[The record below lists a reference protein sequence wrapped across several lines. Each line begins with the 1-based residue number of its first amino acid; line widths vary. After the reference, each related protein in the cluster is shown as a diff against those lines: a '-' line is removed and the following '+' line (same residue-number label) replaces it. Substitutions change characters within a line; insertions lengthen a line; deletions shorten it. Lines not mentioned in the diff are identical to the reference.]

1 MLLPVP
7 ISGIQPLLT
16 TPCCP
21 AGRSR
26 ASPPLPCS
34 PLCPPQPSLHL
45 QPGGFRWS
53 RHLTTP
59 RLCSAPSRGSMV
71 LTAGTRPPRVW
82 PTSSHTPP
90 LSQSDP
96 ALRLCAVPHTH
107 RARLFPEAFA
117 RKLPSA
123 PPGTLFLHSR
133 PLDAL
138 IPDLIHIFTSVLGG
152 ISLPAIPP
160 HSPSPSPAL
169 CVTPGLLPLGQ

>member
-1 MLLPVP
+1 
-7 ISGIQPLLT
+7 
-16 TPCCP
+16 
-21 AGRSR
+21 
-26 ASPPLPCS
+26 
-34 PLCPPQPSLHL
+34 
-45 QPGGFRWS
+45 
-53 RHLTTP
+53 
-59 RLCSAPSRGSMV
+59 MV

-107 RARLFPEAFA
+107 RARLFPEAFS

-169 CVTPGLLPLGQ
+169 CVTPDLLPLSQ